1 MKKKLVRTVAALLLP
16 IWIVMAVDVPD
27 VKEGLWSIKRHTID
41 NPGNKISDSS
51 STLCRNHAYDRH
63 AFAELKKLKGCTTIS
78 ENIQGN
84 RYSLE
89 MSCAIAGATLVTKG
103 VTIFDPDT
111 AVHSENHATYTP
123 ALAGISETTMIID
136 QKYLGACPAGIQP
149 GDMTTADGKVLHL
162 WKH

>member
-1 MKKKLVRTVAALLLP
+1 MRRKLILAAAMLLP

-41 NPGNKISDSS
+41 NPGNKTSDSS
-51 STLCRNHAYDRH
+51 STLCRNHAYDQH
-63 AFAELKKLKGCTTIS
+63 VIAESKKVKGCTTLS
-78 ENIQGN
+78 ESFQGN
-84 RYSLE
+84 KYSLE
-89 MSCAIAGATLVTKG
+89 MSCVAAGTTILSKG
-103 VTIFDPDT
+103 VTTFDGDT
-111 AVHSENHATYTP
+111 AAHSESHASYTP
-123 ALAGISETTMIID
+123 AMAGISETTMIID